1 MIPKDSYSVTYKNN
15 KNVGRAS
22 VTVTLKGN
30 YKGTLTKT
38 FDILPKGTGI
48 SKLKGSVKG
57 FKATW
62 KKQSTQTNGYEIQY
76 STNKKFTKKA
86 SKIKAVAKKTAKS
99 KSITGLK
106 AKKTYYVRI
115 RTYKKVKIN
124 GKSKKMYSSWS
135 KAKKVTTK

>member
-62 KKQSTQTNGYEIQY
+62 KKQSTDQR
-76 STNKKFTKKA
+76 
-86 SKIKAVAKKTAKS
+86 
-99 KSITGLK
+99 L
-106 AKKTYYVRI
+106 
-115 RTYKKVKIN
+115 
-124 GKSKKMYSSWS
+124 
-135 KAKKVTTK
+135 